1 MNVLTGS
8 ISTYV
13 FTMLRGRAQFL
24 LLRRA
29 PHLLHAGSWQAVHGM
44 IDPGES
50 AYTAAWRE
58 TVEETGLT
66 PDKLFKT
73 AFVESFYSEHTD
85 AVHLVPAFAA
95 FVTAMPDAPAV
106 TVSEEHTEAA
116 WCALDDAMSRFVFPN
131 QRTAIQLIAE
141 CTKQWPAIAP
151 GLSDITDIVSR
162 PPVGATV

>member
-1 MNVLTGS
+1 MDVLTGS

-50 AYTAAWRE
+50 AYAAAWRE

-73 AFVESFYSEHTD
+73 AFVESFYSENTD

-95 FVTAMPDAPAV
+95 FVAASPDAPAV

-131 QRTAIQLIAE
+131 QRTAIQLVAD
-141 CTKQWPAIAP
+141 CTKQWPTTAP
-151 GLSDITDIVSR
+151 GITEITDLVAGTR
-162 PPVGATV
+162 LTATV